1 MCIPYCY
8 ASPQPVVDASSV
20 MAIKWQLGEKHTF
33 VSAHRSGHVYF
44 WNVEQGAN
52 SSSSHTTK
60 EIQDAKVK
68 LFSKGHLVQ
77 RWKVSHGAVN
87 AIAFSPDGIF
97 MALACQ
103 DGFMRVYNVQKLEF
117 HGRMRSHFGGLLCV
131 CWSPDGK
138 YVATGGEDDLVTV
151 WSFDECCVVTRCEGH
166 SSWVN
171 ALSFDAVLCPKPTAT
186 PKPNHEATPM
196 APENWETGIK
206 SRPRSVIEEIAQ
218 VPFPAYRLG
227 SVGQDGCLL
236 LWDLTADALRVRRPL
251 SRTLHRSRATL
262 SECSD
267 ASSFIPMS
275 PKGKERSVASESRSS
290 SRGNSLAPNDCRD
303 CPQVVHSDPS
313 DSSSQTEMANVANWK
328 NADLPAEDVRKHQKS
343 YSTGG
348 LVSGTPRPQKGQDE
362 GINGEGRNEKRPP
375 SLVDKPKS
383 HKNSSNKMQKMVKK
397 VSKKV
402 SLRTQVSRIPS
413 SQGEMHQ
420 SDDVAPKMH
429 EVNRIEPLIMAHVSP
444 ERLTDVHFTKT
455 SILIACQHGFV
466 QVWLRPGLLPH
477 RKPSPELHDSI

>member
-1 MCIPYCY
+1 M
-8 ASPQPVVDASSV
+8 DASSV

-33 VSAHRSGHVYF
+33 VSGHRSGHVYF
-44 WNVEQGAN
+44 WNVEQSAG

-117 HGRMRSHFGGLLCV
+117 HGRMRSHFGGFLCV

-138 YVATGGEDDLVTV
+138 YVATGGEDDLATV

-171 ALSFDAVLCPKPTAT
+171 ALSFDAVLCPRPTAT
-186 PKPNHEATPM
+186 QKPNHDEPTST
-196 APENWETGIK
+196 APEIWESGLK
-206 SRPRSVIEEIAQ
+206 SHPRSVIEEIAQ
-218 VPFPAYRLG
+218 VSIPAYRLG

-236 LWDLTADALRVRRPL
+236 LWDLTADALRVRRPH
-251 SRTLHRSRATL
+251 SRTMHRSRATL

-267 ASSFIPMS
+267 ASSFIPTS
-275 PKGKERSVASESRSS
+275 PKRKERSVASESRSPP
-290 SRGNSLAPNDCRD
+290 RGNSLAPNDCRD
-303 CPQVVHSDPS
+303 WPKVANSEASV
-313 DSSSQTEMANVANWK
+313 SSSQIEMANVADWK
-328 NADLPAEDVRKHQKS
+328 NADLPAGDVRKHRKS
-343 YSTGG
+343 NSTGG
-348 LVSGTPRPQKGQDE
+348 LVLGTLRPQKGQDKVF
-362 GINGEGRNEKRPP
+362 NGEEDAKKQP
-375 SLVDKPKS
+375 SSTDKTKS
-383 HKNSSNKMQKMVKK
+383 HKDGSTKMQKIVKK

-402 SLRTQVSRIPS
+402 ALRSQVSRIPS

-429 EVNRIEPLIMAHVSP
+429 EVNQIEPLITAHISP
-444 ERLTDVHFTKT
+444 ERLTDIHFTNT
-455 SILIACQHGFV
+455 SILVACQHGFV

-477 RKPSPELHDSI
+477 SKPSPELQDSI

>member
-1 MCIPYCY
+1 M
-8 ASPQPVVDASSV
+8 DASSV
-20 MAIKWQLGEKHTF
+20 VAIKWQPGEKYIF

-44 WNVEQGAN
+44 WNVEQSTG

-68 LFSKGHLVQ
+68 IFSKGHLVE

-166 SSWVN
+166 TSWVN
-171 ALSFDAVLCPKPTAT
+171 ALSFDAILCPRPTASH
-186 PKPNHEATPM
+186 KPNHEVMTTAAKTVEHAT
-196 APENWETGIK
+196 K

-218 VPFPAYRLG
+218 VSIPAYRLG

-251 SRTLHRSRATL
+251 SRTRLHRSRATL

-267 ASSFIPMS
+267 ASSFRPVS
-275 PKGKERSVASESRSS
+275 PKGKERSVTSESKNPPT
-290 SRGNSLAPNDCRD
+290 GNSLALSDTRD
-303 CPQVVHSDPS
+303 CPVAKSDPC
-313 DSSSQTEMANVANWK
+313 DLSSPQELVDVAKWK
-328 NADLPAEDVRKHQKS
+328 NVDLPNEDVRKHQKS
-343 YSTGG
+343 FSTGG
-348 LVSGTPRPQKGQDE
+348 LVSGTMRPHKGKEEGATAEGGDE
-362 GINGEGRNEKRPP
+362 KQPP
-375 SLVDKPKS
+375 SSFTDKPKS
-383 HKNSSNKMQKMVKK
+383 RKNGGNKMQKIVKK

-402 SLRTQVSRIPS
+402 ALRNQISHIPS
-413 SQGEMHQ
+413 TQGEMHQ

-429 EVNRIEPLIMAHVSP
+429 EVNRIEPHVVAHVSP
-444 ERLTDVHFTKT
+444 ERLTDVLFTKT

-466 QVWLRPGLLPH
+466 QVWLRPGVTPH
-477 RKPSPELHDSI
+477 RKPALELHDSS

>member
-1 MCIPYCY
+1 
-8 ASPQPVVDASSV
+8 

-33 VSAHRSGHVYF
+33 VSGHRSGHVYF
-44 WNVEQGAN
+44 WNVEQSAGT
-52 SSSSHTTK
+52 SSSHTTK

-117 HGRMRSHFGGLLCV
+117 HGRMRSHFGGFLCV

-171 ALSFDAVLCPKPTAT
+171 ALSFDAVLCPRPTAT
-186 PKPNHEATPM
+186 PKPNHEATPT
-196 APENWETGIK
+196 APEILESGRK

-218 VPFPAYRLG
+218 VSIPAYRLG

-236 LWDLTADALRVRRPL
+236 LWDLTADALRVRRPV

-267 ASSFIPMS
+267 ASSFVPTS
-275 PKGKERSVASESRSS
+275 PKGKERSVASESRSPPRS
-290 SRGNSLAPNDCRD
+290 NSLAPNDCRD
-303 CPQVVHSDPS
+303 RPQVAPGDPS
-313 DSSSQTEMANVANWK
+313 DSSSQIEMVSVANWK
-328 NADLPAEDVRKHQKS
+328 NVDLPSEDVRKHHKS
-343 YSTGG
+343 HSTGG
-348 LVSGTPRPQKGQDE
+348 LVSGTLRPHKDKDE
-362 GINGEGRNEKRPP
+362 GFNGQGGQGGDAKRPP
-375 SLVDKPKS
+375 SFTEKTKS
-383 HKNSSNKMQKMVKK
+383 HKDGSTKMQKIVKK

-402 SLRTQVSRIPS
+402 ALRSQISRIPS

-429 EVNRIEPLIMAHVSP
+429 EVNRIEPLITAHISP

-477 RKPSPELHDSI
+477 EKPSPELHDSV